1 MSLQGRFLT
10 YHDLPSNTLCTA
22 AGSCLQEKLEQQ
34 HCEDYSLWSE
44 ELLRGR
50 EKARALAARGFVIP
64 AFATP
69 PTIELL
75 RLHIFKSLNFLQTM
89 STVSARL
96 LKKLQPC
103 ERSSMFCQFRAAF
116 IRYSS
121 FRKCSSEVLLLLPT
135 SLSNLILSDSIILIY
150 INSDSIFLCFEGLEA
165 TGESV
170 ASGLEVIESSVLWKC
185 CFNPKGMKGTRLG

>member
-75 RLHIFKSLNFLQTM
+75 RCTYSKALYNFLQTM

-103 ERSSMFCQFRAAF
+103 ERSSMSCQFRAAF

-121 FRKCSSEVLLLLPT
+121 FRKCSSDVLLLLPM
-135 SLSNLILSDSIILIY
+135 SLSNLILSDSIIL
-150 INSDSIFLCFEGLEA
+150 
-165 TGESV
+165 
-170 ASGLEVIESSVLWKC
+170 VLILK
-185 CFNPKGMKGTRLG
+185 FDNILLY

>member
-1 MSLQGRFLT
+1 MSLQGRFLI

-75 RLHIFKSLNFLQTM
+75 RCTYSKALT
-89 STVSARL
+89 
-96 LKKLQPC
+96 
-103 ERSSMFCQFRAAF
+103 FCKR
-116 IRYSS
+116 
-121 FRKCSSEVLLLLPT
+121 
-135 SLSNLILSDSIILIY
+135 
-150 INSDSIFLCFEGLEA
+150 
-165 TGESV
+165 
-170 ASGLEVIESSVLWKC
+170 
-185 CFNPKGMKGTRLG
+185 